1 MAMKDIFHR
10 TAVYFGLAEDRYED
24 DEERYE
30 APPARNPEAEIED
43 RYRDRPNVRRMP
55 QRRRRDEFDDIFAD
69 DDAEPRVSRGS
80 GLRAVT
86 GTGGGGGGRGND
98 SRVHLVTPN
107 SFNDAQEIGNK
118 FKDGVPVIIN
128 LQGVDNQ
135 LSVRLIDFVSGLA
148 YALDGGMSKIADKTF
163 LLTPH
168 NVEVSAEERQ
178 RLVEKG
184 FFNQS

>member
-24 DEERYE
+24 DEDRYE

-55 QRRRRDEFDDIFAD
+55 SRRRRDEFDDIFAD

-80 GLRAVT
+80 GSSGLRSV
-86 GTGGGGGGRGND
+86 GGRND

-107 SFNDAQEIGNK
+107 SFNDAQDIGNK
-118 FKDGVPVIIN
+118 FKDSVPVIIN

-148 YALDGGMSKIADKTF
+148 YALDGGMSKIAEKTF